1 MTLPLTRSPRGD
13 ADHDARP
20 RPSFRP
26 PWWPGRSRPWRDR
39 ARQWQERARR
49 WQEQHPLSRAWATS
63 PRGAAILLAACTLFA
78 SAVAVFSTNP
88 PERLWGIMAA
98 GPYGLAA
105 LAALLAG
112 RRGRRIA
119 VAVAL
124 AGAVIVPLAWMVWT
138 GRGQPEVGVVIH
150 SAGLFL
156 HDGTPYQASH
166 ALATAHNPYVYNPYL
181 PALAVFGV
189 PHALFGGGLLT
200 DPRLWFGVV
209 FVLGFAGTLA
219 LSGVRRPWLWTAV
232 VTASPIIAF
241 PLTTGGDDLPVLA
254 LICVGLALLRT
265 GQTPRPVLRII
276 LAGLVLGLAAAMKAT
291 AWPALAVAL
300 ALVAARDGKRAAGW
314 LALATIAVPIAADG
328 PVLITQPAAVVSN
341 TILFPLGLTKIKS
354 PAASF
359 LPGHLIAEAW
369 GPGHLVAI
377 GLVLLAGL
385 GVAASLVLRPPRDER
400 AAGWRL
406 VTGLVLMF
414 AFAPASRFGY
424 AVYPLGLACW
434 LLLAAPAASGLISA
448 YEVAPAGRAKAT
460 EQDSMEPGPQGQDQ
474 REQSLREQG
483 QREPAGSRA
492 ACRN

>member
-1 MTLPLTRSPRGD
+1 M
-13 ADHDARP
+13 
-20 RPSFRP
+20 
-26 PWWPGRSRPWRDR
+26 
-39 ARQWQERARR
+39 
-49 WQEQHPLSRAWATS
+49 
-63 PRGAAILLAACTLFA
+63 LFA
-78 SAVAVFSTNP
+78 CAVALFSANP
-88 PERLWGIMAA
+88 PERLWGILAA

-105 LAALLAG
+105 LAALLAR

-119 VAVAL
+119 VAVSL
-124 AGAVIVPLAWMVWT
+124 AGAVIIPLAWMAWT
-138 GRGQPEVGVVIH
+138 GQAQPEVGVVIH

-156 HDGTPYQASH
+156 HDGTPYRGAH
-166 ALATAHNPYVYNPYL
+166 AVATARNPYVYNPYL

-189 PHALFGGGLLT
+189 PHAFFGGGLLT

-209 FVLGFAGTLA
+209 FVFGFAGTLA
-219 LSGVRRPWLWTAV
+219 LSGVPRPWLWTAV

-254 LICVGLALLRT
+254 LICVGLALLGPRL
-265 GQTPRPVLRII
+265 GPGLGPGRRPVLRPVLRPVPRII

-291 AWPALAVAL
+291 AWPALAVAF

-314 LALATIAVPIAADG
+314 LALATIAVPIAVDG
-328 PVLITQPAAVVSN
+328 PVLISQPAAVVSN

-385 GVAASLVLRPPRDER
+385 GVGASLVLRPPRDER

-434 LLLAAPAASGLISA
+434 LLLAAPAASGQLPA
-448 YEVAPAGRAKAT
+448 YDAAPAGRAARPV
-460 EQDSMEPGPQGQDQ
+460 PGVPPGVSCQ
-474 REQSLREQG
+474 RPR
-483 QREPAGSRA
+483 
-492 ACRN
+492 

>member
-1 MTLPLTRSPRGD
+1 MTLPLTRPPRGD
-13 ADHDARP
+13 ASHDARP
-20 RPSFRP
+20 CPSPRP
-26 PWWPGRSRPWRDR
+26 PWWPGRPRRWRDR
-39 ARQWQERARR
+39 ARHWQQRARP
-49 WQEQHPLSRAWATS
+49 WQARARQWRERNPLSRTWATS
-63 PRGAAILLAACTLFA
+63 PHGAAVLLAGCTLFA
-78 SAVAVFSTNP
+78 CSVAVFSTNP
-88 PERLWGIMAA
+88 PERLWGVMAA

-124 AGAVIVPLAWMVWT
+124 AGAVIAPLAWMVWT
-138 GRGQPEVGVVIH
+138 GRAQPEVGVVIH

-156 HDGTPYQASH
+156 HNGTPYPGVHAVAS
-166 ALATAHNPYVYNPYL
+166 THNPYIYNPYL
-181 PALAVFGV
+181 PALAGFGI

-200 DPRLWFGVV
+200 DPRLWFGVI

-219 LSGVRRPWLWTAV
+219 LSGVPRPWLWTAV
-232 VTASPIIAF
+232 ITASPIIAY

-265 GQTPRPVLRII
+265 GQARRPVLRII
-276 LAGLVLGLAAAMKAT
+276 LGGLVLGLAAAMKAT
-291 AWPALAVAL
+291 AWPALVVAL

-314 LALATIAVPIAADG
+314 LALATIAVPIAVDG

-341 TILFPLGLTKIKS
+341 TILFPLGLTKVKS

-406 VTGLVLMF
+406 LTGLMLMF

-434 LLLAAPAASGLISA
+434 LLLAAPEASGLISA
-448 YEVAPAGRAKAT
+448 YEAAPASA
-460 EQDSMEPGPQGQDQ
+460 
-474 REQSLREQG
+474 
-483 QREPAGSRA
+483 SRA
-492 ACRN
+492 PGELRR

>member
-1 MTLPLTRSPRGD
+1 MTLPLTRPRGG
-13 ADHDARP
+13 DARP
-20 RPSFRP
+20 RPAPRP
-26 PWWPGRSRPWRDR
+26 PWWPGRPRLWRDRARHGLER
-39 ARQWQERARR
+39 ARQWQERG
-49 WQEQHPLSRAWATS
+49 PLSRAWATS

-78 SAVAVFSTNP
+78 CAVAVFSTNP
-88 PERLWGIMAA
+88 PERLWGVMAA

-105 LAALLAG
+105 LAARLAG

-119 VAVAL
+119 AGVAL
-124 AGAVIVPLAWMVWT
+124 AGAVIVPLAWMAWT
-138 GRGQPEVGVVIH
+138 GQAQPEVGVVIH
-150 SAGLFL
+150 SARLFL
-156 HDGTPYQASH
+156 HDGTPYQAAH
-166 ALATAHNPYVYNPYL
+166 AVATAHSPYVYNPYL

-209 FVLGFAGTLA
+209 FVLGFAGALA

-232 VTASPIIAF
+232 LTASPIIAF

-265 GQTPRPVLRII
+265 SQAPRPVLRTI

-300 ALVAARDGKRAAGW
+300 VLVAARDGKRAAGW
-314 LALATIAVPIAADG
+314 LALATVAVPVAVDG

-385 GVAASLVLRPPRDER
+385 GVAASLAFWPPRDER

-434 LLLAAPAASGLISA
+434 LLLAAPAASGLVSD
-448 YEVAPAGRAKAT
+448 YEAAPADRATSAAP
-460 EQDSMEPGPQGQDQ
+460 PGVSSQ
-474 REQSLREQG
+474 RR
-483 QREPAGSRA
+483 R
-492 ACRN
+492 